1 MISNEYHMGRKA
13 GASILHSVRSAEAL
27 GGTLCHLGSAT
38 SVSGWKVQRVQC
50 GTDLAAQYPRL
61 DWRSL
66 TNYAGDGTEQHQD
79 QVVTRLLYRTGIEL
93 TVSLLGKARPPAAAG
108 RIG

>member
-1 MISNEYHMGRKA
+1 MRIGRIEPTQRLNAVA
-13 GASILHSVRSAEAL
+13 GSFARQLA

-38 SVSGWKVQRVQC
+38 SVSGWKVRRVQC

-66 TNYAGDGTEQHQD
+66 VNYAGDGTEQHQD
-79 QVVTRLLYRTGIEL
+79 QVVTRLLYKTGIEL
-93 TVSLLGKARPPAAAG
+93 TVSLYLAKRDHPPLPEE
-108 RIG
+108 

>member
-1 MISNEYHMGRKA
+1 MRIGRIEPTHRLNAVA
-13 GASILHSVRSAEAL
+13 GSFPRQLA

-38 SVSGWKVQRVQC
+38 SVSGWKVRRVQC

-66 TNYAGDGTEQHQD
+66 VNYAGDGTEQHQD

-93 TVSLLGKARPPAAAG
+93 TVSLYLAKRDHPPLPEE
-108 RIG
+108 